1 MDYQKLY
8 LTLFN
13 AFTDAVEQLDQQNY
27 GMARE
32 ILIKAQQQAEE
43 AYMRESEPE

>member
-13 AFTDAVEQLDQQNY
+13 AFTDAMEQLDQQNY

-43 AYMRESEPE
+43 AYMQESEPE